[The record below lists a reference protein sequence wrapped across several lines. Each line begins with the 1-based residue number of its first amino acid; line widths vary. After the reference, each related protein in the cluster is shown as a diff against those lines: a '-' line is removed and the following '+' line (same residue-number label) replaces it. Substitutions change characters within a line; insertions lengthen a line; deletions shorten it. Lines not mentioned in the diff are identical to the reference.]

1 MEIKGS
7 HARWV
12 VPGKAVKEVGSSRE
26 EESMKYIVKMMADGV
41 GGFLF
46 NRYWKEGR
54 EVMKKNIFHNRGF
67 AGFYSGSICKG
78 RLRHTRISRKQSF
91 YRSVFKRDELF

>member
-41 GGFLF
+41 GGFYLIDIGK
-46 NRYWKEGR
+46 KEG
-54 EVMKKNIFHNRGF
+54 K
-67 AGFYSGSICKG
+67 
-78 RLRHTRISRKQSF
+78 
-91 YRSVFKRDELF
+91 